1 MGSGCKPGRASAAG
15 AAFNRN
21 LCQVAATGEML
32 MPKFVEVLPW
42 AANNKDALLALA
54 ADQKRIWQYQPLIR
68 HSRESGNPGL
78 QGPSAVAL
86 DPRFRGGDV

>member
-1 MGSGCKPGRASAAG
+1 MGSECRPGRASAAG
-15 AAFNRN
+15 AAFSRN

-42 AANNKDALLALA
+42 VANNKDALLALA

-78 QGPSAVAL
+78 QGLGGCPGPPLS
-86 DPRFRGGDV
+86 RG